1 MPTILQVAI
10 TVSRTPGHRTEESP
24 HCDYW
29 NGDDVA
35 DKENRLGGDG
45 DYSDYNG
52 YDVRDV
58 ENDGDDF
65 GMACTHGDMLKI
77 FDHIVD
83 SNQRCDDDD
92 VEGVVVWSG
101 RVAGVES
108 INPL

>member
-1 MPTILQVAI
+1 MLTIVQVAI

-29 NGDDVA
+29 DGDDVA

-83 SNQRCDDDD
+83 SNQRWRWWWC
-92 VEGVVVWSG
+92 GGRSSMKWASG
-101 RVAGVES
+101 GCG
-108 INPL
+108 IY

>member
-1 MPTILQVAI
+1 MLTIVQVAI
-10 TVSRTPGHRTEESP
+10 TVSRTPGHHTEESP

-29 NGDDVA
+29 DGDDVA

-83 SNQRCDDDD
+83 SNQRWRGWWC
-92 VEGVVVWSG
+92 GG
-101 RVAGVES
+101 RSSMKWASAGCG
-108 INPL
+108 IY